1 MSAAAPSRSSSAYV
15 TEQEGEFVEP
25 EGETGEIMEAIQEDE
40 AFEDEDG
47 GLVGLQQ
54 EVEVLASEL
63 EAASQQK
70 V

>member
-1 MSAAAPSRSSSAYV
+1 MSTAAPSRSSSAYV

-25 EGETGEIMEAIQEDE
+25 EGEAGEIMEAIQEDE